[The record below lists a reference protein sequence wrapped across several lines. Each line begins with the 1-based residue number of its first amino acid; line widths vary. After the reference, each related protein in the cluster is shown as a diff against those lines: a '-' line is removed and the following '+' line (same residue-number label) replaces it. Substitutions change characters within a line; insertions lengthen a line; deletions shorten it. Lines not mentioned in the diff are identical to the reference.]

1 MHWTVSYTAIGHPMA
16 YRITKKRWG
25 EDYKIILQTQIL
37 FFFFS
42 IFISHI
48 WGTCEK
54 KCNTQIAYMSKMK
67 RFIYLVVS
75 QELRKSHS

>member
-1 MHWTVSYTAIGHPMA
+1 MYWAVSYTAIGHPMV

-37 FFFFS
+37 AFFFS
-42 IFISHI
+42 IFISHV

-54 KCNTQIAYMSKMK
+54 KM
-67 RFIYLVVS
+67 
-75 QELRKSHS
+75 

>member
-1 MHWTVSYTAIGHPMA
+1 MYWAVSYTAIGHPMV

-37 FFFFS
+37 FFFLLS
-42 IFISHI
+42 LSHMS
-48 WGTCEK
+48 GVLVKK
-54 KCNTQIAYMSKMK
+54 KCNTQIACMSKMK

-75 QELRKSHS
+75 QELRKSHL

>member
-37 FFFFS
+37 FFFF
-42 IFISHI
+42 FLSHMSGVLVKKNVI
-48 WGTCEK
+48 HKLHTCLK
-54 KCNTQIAYMSKMK
+54 
-67 RFIYLVVS
+67 
-75 QELRKSHS
+75 